1 MATVLQRF
9 NQVVRPQGRVFYGW
23 WIVSSA
29 SGIQMLSSL
38 LWMQSYGAYV
48 VLLQQEFG
56 WSKTLVAGA
65 FALTRVESGIL
76 GPLQGWLVDRFGP
89 RLILQIGTVMYG
101 IGFMLF
107 SQVDNAVE
115 FYLTFA
121 LIAVG
126 SSLGGFATVM
136 VSVVSWFSQHRS
148 KAVALSQLGFSIG
161 GLCVPLVVLVLEN
174 YGWRTTAFASGVA
187 VLIIGLPLAQVIR
200 HRPDQY
206 GEVVDG
212 IRAPKSAASDKRS
225 TGTVKGRDH
234 TAREALRTRAFW
246 FISLGHALAL
256 LTVSTLMVH
265 LISHLTEGPLA
276 FSLTAA
282 GAVVAFMTATQFAGQ
297 LTGGFLG
304 DRLNKRMVCAGCL
317 VAHAIGLTLVA
328 FAHAPWIAIL
338 GVFVHGL
345 GWGVRGPLMT
355 AMRADYFGASSF
367 GTIMGFSSLIVMLG
381 MSLGPII
388 AGLLADATG
397 NYQLGFAILAAGSM
411 LGSLCFIGA
420 TPPPRP
426 MTMHDVTSAK

>member
-1 MATVLQRF
+1 MPTLFQRF
-9 NQVVRPQGRVFYGW
+9 DQVVRPQGRVFYGW

-38 LWMQSYGAYV
+38 LWMHSYGAYV
-48 VLLQQEFG
+48 VLLQAEFG

-65 FALTRVESGIL
+65 FALTRIESGIL

-89 RLILQIGTVMYG
+89 RLILQIGTVIYG

-107 SQVDNAVE
+107 SQVDNAIE

-136 VSVVSWFSQHRS
+136 VAVVSWFSQHRS

-161 GLCVPLVVLVLEN
+161 GLCVPLVVFVLES
-174 YGWRTTAFASGVA
+174 YGWRVTAFASGVA
-187 VLIIGLPLAQVIR
+187 VLVIGLPLGQVIR

-206 GEVVDG
+206 SDVVDG
-212 IRAPKSAASDKRS
+212 IRAPSSAASDKRS
-225 TGTVKGRDH
+225 TGTVQRRDH

-297 LTGGFLG
+297 LTGGFFG
-304 DRLNKRMVCAGCL
+304 DRLNKRIVCAGCL
-317 VAHAIGLTLVA
+317 AAHATGLTLVA
-328 FAHAPWIAIL
+328 FASAPWITIL

-388 AGLLADATG
+388 AGVLADVTG
-397 NYQLGFAILAAGSM
+397 NYQLGFVILAAGSM
-411 LGSLCFIGA
+411 LGSVCFLAA
-420 TPPPRP
+420 TPPPHPATTR
-426 MTMHDVTSAK
+426 